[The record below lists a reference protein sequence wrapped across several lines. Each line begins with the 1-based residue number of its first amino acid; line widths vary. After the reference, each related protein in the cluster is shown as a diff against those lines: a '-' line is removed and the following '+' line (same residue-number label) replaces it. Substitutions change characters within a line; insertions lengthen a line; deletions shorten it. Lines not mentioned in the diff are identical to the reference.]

1 LIIYLSDREIGIQWD
16 RRGVIHTLDREGNKG
31 ERFTRPPGSQI
42 LFSDGYVL
50 NLYTAEIEKVIEAL
64 A

>member
-16 RRGVIHTLDREGNKG
+16 QRGVIHTLDREGNKG
-31 ERFTRPPGSQI
+31 ERFTRPPNSRI
-42 LFSDGYVL
+42 LFSDGYAV
-50 NLYTAEIEKVIEAL
+50 NLYTSEIEKIIEAW